1 MKSTEPHSRYD
12 QQASDERDKRQDC
25 YRGDISS
32 IRFSVS
38 REKVYEERTATR
50 TSDDRQSKHE
60 SANDGMPNSPEFEN
74 LSPLRLVGQVVLP
87 RAKKPW
93 IGRSEEVA
101 PSSFF
106 EKCIVGADG
115 HDDSR
120 WFQLL
125 FRTIRD
131 VKLI

>member
-1 MKSTEPHSRYD
+1 VKPTEPHSRYD
-12 QQASDERDKRQDC
+12 QQASDEGDKRQDC
-25 YRGDISS
+25 YRPDIFSV
-32 IRFSVS
+32 RFSVS
-38 REKVYEERTATR
+38 REKVDEERTATR
-50 TSDDRQSKHE
+50 ASDDRQSKHE
-60 SANDGMPNSPEFEN
+60 SANDGTANSPEFEN

-101 PSSFF
+101 AWSFF

-115 HDDSR
+115 HDDSH
-120 WFQLL
+120 WLQLL